1 MRNFLKKVVSLVM
14 IVGIL
19 TVSAFAGFVDMP
31 KNEVEKAA
39 LTKAVENGLIKGIS
53 DTEIAPYM
61 TLTRAQ
67 MGTIVVRAM
76 GATRETNI
84 EKFKDTPKKAWF
96 YTDMSRAVAMG
107 AFQGDGGASLYPNKE
122 ITYQEAFLV
131 LSRVFDLRYEK
142 EDALDG
148 YADKDSVA
156 SWAKSGVAKIVS
168 GGYYDGAKLNPT
180 APINRVEFAKIMDN
194 LVTTYIDTPGTYKE
208 LPKGNTLV
216 RCDGVIFDGVE
227 FEQTGSVYEG
237 DIVIIGDGVKEVEF
251 KDIKGVN
258 AAVRGGNAIISGEVG
273 LIRAAA
279 AGVALT
285 PVMDDF
291 TVRKYADG
299 TKGVIDASLE
309 GSYIIV
315 ENN

>member
-19 TVSAFAGFVDMP
+19 TISAFAGFVDMP
-31 KNEVEKAA
+31 ENEAEKAA
-39 LTKAVENGLIKGIS
+39 LEKAVENGLIKGIS

-76 GATRETNI
+76 GATREASLA
-84 EKFKDTPKKAWF
+84 KFKDTPKKAWF

-107 AFQGDGGASLYPNKE
+107 AFEGDGGEALYPNKE

-142 EDALDG
+142 ANALDG
-148 YADKDSVA
+148 YVDKESVA
-156 SWAKSGVAKIVS
+156 KWAKSGVAKIVS
-168 GGYYDGAKLNPT
+168 GGYYDGEKLNPT
-180 APINRVEFAKIMDN
+180 APINRVEFAKLMDK

-216 RCDGVIFDGVE
+216 RCDGVVFDGVE
-227 FEQTGSVYEG
+227 FEQTSSVYEG
-237 DIVIIGDGVKEVEF
+237 DIIIVGDGVKEVEF
-251 KDIKGVN
+251 KNIKGVN
-258 AAVRGGNAIISGEVG
+258 AAVRGGSAKISGEVG
-273 LIRAAA
+273 LIKTAA
-279 AGVALT
+279 AGAYLV
-285 PVMDDF
+285 PDMDNY
-291 TVRKYADG
+291 TLREYADG
-299 TKGVIDASLE
+299 TKGQIDASLE
-309 GSYIIV
+309 GSYIII
-315 ENN
+315 EN

>member
-1 MRNFLKKVVSLVM
+1 MIVSLVS
-14 IVGIL
+14 
-19 TVSAFAGFVDMP
+19 VSAFAAFVDMP
-31 KNEVEKAA
+31 KNEAEKAA
-39 LTKAVENGLIKGIS
+39 LTRAVENGLIKGIS

-76 GATRETNI
+76 GATREVKLTN
-84 EKFKDTPKKAWF
+84 FKDTPKKAWF

-107 AFQGDGGASLYPNKE
+107 AFQGDGGNALYPNKE

-142 EDALDG
+142 ADALDG

-180 APINRVEFAKIMDN
+180 SPISRVEFAKIMDK

-216 RCDGVIFDGVE
+216 RCDGVVFDGVE

-251 KDIKGVN
+251 KNIKGVN
-258 AAVRGGNAIISGEVG
+258 AAVRGGNATISGEVG
-273 LIRAAA
+273 LIRTAASDA
-279 AGVALT
+279 YLI
-285 PVMDDF
+285 PVMGKF
-291 TVRKYADG
+291 SVREYADG
-299 TKGVIDASLE
+299 TKGVIDASVD
-309 GSYIIV
+309 GSYIV
-315 ENN
+315 LEN